1 VNDLNANPS
10 AVVYRPTSLE
20 AAVAFVREHSRV
32 QVIGASTKSAMTKFD
47 PSSALLGMT
56 GLSGVIEHQPSEF
69 LITAAA
75 GTTLSKLQEELNTHQ
90 QYLPF
95 DPPFVTQGATIGGTV
110 AAGLSGAGRL
120 RFGGLR
126 DFIVGIKIID
136 GLGNV
141 VTGGGRVVKNAAG
154 YDLPKLMVGSAGHL
168 GLIIEVT
175 LKVFPKPTHERTVGL
190 DLGSLEQALRFQ
202 HQLSRSPIELAAIDL
217 MPDGMLWI
225 RIEGESAA
233 LETTMQR
240 IQKLL
245 QMHSFEPAL
254 LSIVKDGDSV
264 WRPLA
269 DGSFAVEGDR
279 LVRVPVMPSQIMAMD
294 FSLNEMCVAR
304 RYSAAGNVA
313 WIAWPSERPIQ
324 QLDECL
330 RHHRMGGTVLRGD
343 VVRYRIGVRPSGSM
357 TSRVKNAIDPSD
369 RFVGCP

>member
-1 VNDLNANPS
+1 MHAS
-10 AVVYRPTSLE
+10 AVPSL
-20 AAVAFVREHSRV
+20 R
-32 QVIGASTKSAMTKFD
+32 
-47 PSSALLGMT
+47 
-56 GLSGVIEHQPSEF
+56 
-69 LITAAA
+69 
-75 GTTLSKLQEELNTHQ
+75 
-90 QYLPF
+90 
-95 DPPFVTQGATIGGTV
+95 PPFVTQGATIGGTV

-168 GLIIEVT
+168 GVIAEVT
-175 LKVFPKPTHERTVGL
+175 LKVFPKPTHERTVGI

-233 LETTMQR
+233 LETTTQR

-245 QMHSFEPAL
+245 QMHSIEPET
-254 LSIVKDGDSV
+254 IVIDREGRRFV

-269 DGSFAVEGDR
+269 DGTFAVEEDR
-279 LVRVPVMPSQIMAMD
+279 FVRVPVMPSQIMAMD

-330 RHHRMGGTVLRGD
+330 RHHRWAAPCFEVTSFVIASESSEWLHD
-343 VVRYRIGVRPSGSM
+343 VASEE
-357 TSRVKNAIDPSD
+357 
-369 RFVGCP
+369 CH